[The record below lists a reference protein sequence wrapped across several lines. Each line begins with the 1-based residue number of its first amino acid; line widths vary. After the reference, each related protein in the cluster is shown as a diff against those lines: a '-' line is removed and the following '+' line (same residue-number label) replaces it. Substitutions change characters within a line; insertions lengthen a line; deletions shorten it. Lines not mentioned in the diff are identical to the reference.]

1 MTKIIKP
8 GMMFIDKVHR
18 AIDVVI
24 FVDLHTVHFLNFK
37 ITKQITITYIKE
49 TKDNFQL
56 LMDHFYDQ
64 IS

>member
-1 MTKIIKP
+1 MTKLIMP

-24 FVDLHTVHFLNFK
+24 FVDLHTVHFLNVK
-37 ITKQITITYIKE
+37 IIKQITITYIK
-49 TKDNFQL
+49 TSKDNFQL

>member
-1 MTKIIKP
+1 MTKTILP
-8 GMMFIDKVHR
+8 GMVFIDKVHR

-37 ITKQITITYIKE
+37 IIKQITITYIKE

>member
-1 MTKIIKP
+1 MTKTILP

-24 FVDLHTVHFLNFK
+24 FVDLHTVHFLNVK
-37 ITKQITITYIKE
+37 IIKQITITYIK
-49 TKDNFQL
+49 TSKDNFQL

>member
-1 MTKIIKP
+1 MTNAIMP
-8 GMMFIDKVHR
+8 GIVFIDKVHR

-24 FVDLHTVHFLNFK
+24 FVDLHTVHFLNVK
-37 ITKQITITYIKE
+37 IVKQLTITYIKE

>member
-1 MTKIIKP
+1 MIKIINP

-37 ITKQITITYIKE
+37 IIKQITITYIKE

>member
-1 MTKIIKP
+1 MTKLIMP

-24 FVDLHTVHFLNFK
+24 FVDLHTVHFLNVK
-37 ITKQITITYIKE
+37 IIKQITITYIKE